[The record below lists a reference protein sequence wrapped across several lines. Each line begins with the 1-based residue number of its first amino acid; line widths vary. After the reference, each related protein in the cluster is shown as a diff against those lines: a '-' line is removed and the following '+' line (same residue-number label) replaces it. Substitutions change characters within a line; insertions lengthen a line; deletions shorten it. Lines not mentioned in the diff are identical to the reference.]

1 MVIVHIVSFFMVQH
15 KQNIF
20 WISKTGS
27 EKKNRRLIIQGTK
40 KEKEQ
45 GYILGWLTGII
56 SMVSNALS
64 ICPDKI
70 RFVLDKIILS
80 MTKILSTT

>member
-27 EKKNRRLIIQGTK
+27 KRKNRRLIIQSTK

-56 SMVSNALS
+56 SMVS
-64 ICPDKI
+64 K
-70 RFVLDKIILS
+70 
-80 MTKILSTT
+80 STAINGIVNPRRIPKSER